1 MVVGGL
7 CAGLAAAWDPGL
19 PIFVHLPLAVLAGM
33 IAGGIWGF
41 IPGFLKAQTGAHE
54 VITTIMLNYLAYRIS
69 TVVIGQENL
78 PLVNPAL
85 QATLPAVDN
94 ATLPRLVEGTRLHA
108 GILIALAAAVV
119 VWFLLYRTVFG
130 YKIRTVG
137 LSPGAAA
144 FAGIS
149 WGRTIALAMLLS
161 GVLAGLGGTVDAL
174 GLQGRYYNITLGHRF
189 HLDRGWA
196 GRAQHPVRRRP
207 GRAAL
212 RSAGFRG
219 DEDAEH
225 GWHLAGYRLRPARVR
240 HPVRI
245 GVGGG
250 ATVPPGKAAGS
261 QSAWHDTRPGGARR
275 RRSAGGGRRRR
286 ARSDGQEAYPGR
298 VALVFFGGT
307 ADGDAPLGGAAH
319 LRRDGRAPLRALRDH
334 QYRARR
340 VHADGRVRRRGRHL
354 VLQQSDDRSC
364 RRHRR
369 RGRGRPRL
377 RLLDGYAKSRSDRGR
392 HGDRPARTWADVIPD
407 GAHLGAG
414 RQFTAGR
421 APADHRSRA

>member
-1 MVVGGL
+1 MSTLPLPTERGTPAVWRRIAGALPTVLSSLLAVAIALLAGGMVLALSGANPIPAFQALFAGAFGGRRELAETLVAATPLILGGLAFAVAARAGLFNIGIEGQMVVGGL

-85 QATLPAVDN
+85 QATQPAVDN
-94 ATLPRLVEGTRLHA
+94 ATLPRLIEGTRLHA

-161 GVLAGLGGTVDAL
+161 GLLAGLGGTVDAL
-174 GLQGRYYNITLGHRF
+174 GLQGRYYNISLGIGFTSIAVGLVGRNTPF
-189 HLDRGWA
+189 GVVLAGLLFGALAAGATKMQNTAGISRDIVYVLLAFVILSVSAIAVAQQFRQAKRLAARTRGMT
-196 GRAQHPVRRRP
+196 RD
-207 GRAAL
+207 RAAHD
-212 RSAGFRG
+212 AG
-219 DEDAEH
+219 DPLLE
-225 GWHLAGYRLRPARVR
+225 
-240 HPVRI
+240 
-245 GVGGG
+245 
-250 ATVPPGKAAGS
+250 PP
-261 QSAWHDTRPGGARR
+261 PPP
-275 RRSAGGGRRRR
+275 R
-286 ARSDGQEAYPGR
+286 A
-298 VALVFFGGT
+298 
-307 ADGDAPLGGAAH
+307 
-319 LRRDGRAPLRALRDH
+319 
-334 QYRARR
+334 
-340 VHADGRVRRRGRHL
+340 
-354 VLQQSDDRSC
+354 
-364 RRHRR
+364 
-369 RGRGRPRL
+369 
-377 RLLDGYAKSRSDRGR
+377 
-392 HGDRPARTWADVIPD
+392 I
-407 GAHLGAG
+407 
-414 RQFTAGR
+414 
-421 APADHRSRA
+421 